1 MRKGAGS
8 GKNVTG
14 TKSLLHYVFPPK
26 THGDEWKMV
35 TEGFDMLGG
44 EEYEEK
50 DGWSLGI
57 K

>member
-26 THGDEWKMV
+26 THWDEWKMV

>member
-1 MRKGAGS
+1 MAL
-8 GKNVTG
+8 
-14 TKSLLHYVFPPK
+14 SLRPSFPPN
-26 THGDEWKMV
+26 THWDEWKMV

-57 K
+57 KWHQFLTH